1 MDQSGADCM
10 ENPINDVI
18 HNNQPL
24 DDKAVNNCQNSQ
36 ILDFS

>member
-24 DDKAVNNCQNSQ
+24 DDKAVNNCRQ
-36 ILDFS
+36 